1 MKIKTLFLITLINLS
16 YIAKS
21 QTIIT
26 KPNFGQKSHPT
37 LEIEN
42 IKITD
47 NQTIIQLSITNKSPQ
62 GDWFC
67 VDKKVELIDILTNKK
82 YRLASLS
89 GIPHCPETYKF
100 TQVNEKL
107 QFELRF
113 PAIDKNTKYITLV
126 EKCNNACF
134 SIEGIILNENLNKKI
149 DEAYS
154 AFAKGLDFEAL
165 QLFKEA
171 RTLSS
176 DYPYPLIKNNIEQ
189 IQKIVNKK

>member
-1 MKIKTLFLITLINLS
+1 MKIKTLFLIALIYLS
-16 YIAKS
+16 YVAKS
-21 QTIIT
+21 QTEIIH
-26 KPNFGQKSHPT
+26 PNFGQKSHPT

-47 NQTIIQLSITNKSPQ
+47 NQTIIQLSIINKSPQ

-67 VDKKVELIDILTNKK
+67 VDKKVELIDILNNKK
-82 YRLASLS
+82 YRLTSLS
-89 GIPHCPETYKF
+89 GIPHCPDTYKF
-100 TQVNEKL
+100 TQVDEKL

-113 PAIDKNTKYITLV
+113 PAIDKNTKYITLK

-134 SIEGIILNENLNKKI
+134 SIEGIILDKNLNKKI
-149 DEAYS
+149 DEAYA

-171 RTLSS
+171 QAMSR
-176 DYPYPLIKNNIEQ
+176 DYPYPFITNNIEQ